1 MTNVNIYVSWI
12 EMFIRCPIFKCQFSK
27 VYLHNI
33 FRIIFRH
40 MAPHCNII
48 TPTNTL
54 LRWQPTCS
62 ICFILSCLWT
72 WQDKGDTSWLNGEF
86 LHRECNTSSQFF
98 ADIFV
103 THPFNFLVSHLSCLA
118 AIPVLAMFAWPE
130 ACAVSLSAGVV
141 SCGAASAGAGE
152 RDEPR
157 TKQRGARE
165 KAQPAGGHDWRAAG
179 GDTPPPHH
187 SSAVIPHTSLLRLSC
202 PHIQRECQKIVSR
215 QQEGRTG
222 QDGNW
227 QYSTF
232 TLFIYLS
239 ETTRMHS
246 HQYGVNMS
254 NLICSPWARD
264 FTNSHRKKPRI
275 NIKHI

>member
-1 MTNVNIYVSWI
+1 
-12 EMFIRCPIFKCQFSK
+12 
-27 VYLHNI
+27 
-33 FRIIFRH
+33 

-72 WQDKGDTSWLNGEF
+72 WRDKGDTSWLNGEF

-130 ACAVSLSAGVV
+130 ACTVSLSAGVV

-165 KAQPAGGHDWRAAG
+165 KARPAGGHDWRAAG
-179 GDTPPPHH
+179 GDTPPPITHLLWSLTPPCWDCH
-187 SSAVIPHTSLLRLSC
+187 AHIFKENAKKSSLDNRKA
-202 PHIQRECQKIVSR
+202 
-215 QQEGRTG
+215 G
-222 QDGNW
+222 QDKMETDSIKLSL
-227 QYSTF
+227 YLF
-232 TLFIYLS
+232 TCQRQHACIHIS
-239 ETTRMHS
+239 M
-246 HQYGVNMS
+246 VW
-254 NLICSPWARD
+254 ICQ
-264 FTNSHRKKPRI
+264 I
-275 NIKHI
+275 

>member
-12 EMFIRCPIFKCQFSK
+12 EVFIRCPIFKCQFSK

-72 WQDKGDTSWLNGEF
+72 WRDKGDTSWLNGEF

-141 SCGAASAGAGE
+141 SCGAASAVY
-152 RDEPR
+152 P
-157 TKQRGARE
+157 
-165 KAQPAGGHDWRAAG
+165 
-179 GDTPPPHH
+179 
-187 SSAVIPHTSLLRLSC
+187 LL
-202 PHIQRECQKIVSR
+202 V
-215 QQEGRTG
+215 
-222 QDGNW
+222 
-227 QYSTF
+227 
-232 TLFIYLS
+232 
-239 ETTRMHS
+239 
-246 HQYGVNMS
+246 
-254 NLICSPWARD
+254 
-264 FTNSHRKKPRI
+264 
-275 NIKHI
+275 